1 MWTLGPERAIR
12 PAQALAWVWAVEGEA
27 FICGA
32 MLVPGAGATPL
43 PVSLSCFI
51 TATAPATLQ
60 AVSTETLL
68 ASGAEGDALART
80 FTAFGEAFL
89 PRIAAEISHAR
100 EADTLQLSARQS
112 ASRTLWQRAR
122 DRLSRAIE
130 DAAPIAPASRWDDD
144 PVFQAVAVL
153 AGETGARENAPAG
166 ENAIPAGIRD
176 RLEAIGR
183 ASRFRF
189 RNIELAGRW
198 WEGDVEPCLGMYAGE
213 KEGGEPRPV
222 ALLPRS
228 GLSGGAVMVDPATGA
243 KTPIDKAAAQR
254 ILPSAYALHW
264 LLPAE
269 PLTAWSLLR
278 FACAG
283 KMAQM
288 GTIVLAAIIGALIGF
303 VMPVITG
310 AVVGHV
316 IPTADFGQ
324 LGQLLALLFGAAIA
338 SFSFALMRT
347 LTLLRMQGMID
358 GRLQTALWDRLLS
371 MPAPFFSRMTAGDL
385 ANRALGINWI
395 STVLGG
401 PLLGAVVAGVASVLS
416 LIIMVYYSWR
426 LTLVAAAVI
435 VVGII
440 CAAVMVRAM
449 IRGQRELY
457 ARQGKL
463 LGKELQLLSAASKF
477 QVSCA
482 TPRVF
487 ANWAE
492 HFAQV
497 MRGSYHAALPQC
509 YVTVFGQVFQ
519 PLSLLAML
527 FAIVFFAK
535 TIATPD
541 FVAFNAAFGQ
551 FVGLMVGLIAA
562 LVTAAEAVPIYERA
576 RPVLTTIPEDAA
588 GKADPGQ
595 LTGAISLRDIR
606 FRYSAEGHAV
616 LDGLNL
622 DIRSGEYVAIVGPS
636 GAGKSTLLRLLLG
649 FERAELGEIAYDG
662 KALDDIDPYLLR
674 RQIGVVMQM
683 GRLTP
688 ASIFD
693 NIANHGH
700 FTLDDAWE
708 AAEQAGL
715 ADTIRRMPMKMQTYV
730 AEGSSTLSGGERQR
744 LLIARAFVR
753 KARILLFDE
762 ATSALDNETQA
773 IVTRSLSGLTSTRI
787 VIAHRLS
794 TIEKVDRIV
803 VLNNGRVSEQGSFH
817 ELMERR
823 GDFYELAKRQLA

>member
-1 MWTLGPERAIR
+1 
-12 PAQALAWVWAVEGEA
+12 
-27 FICGA
+27 
-32 MLVPGAGATPL
+32 
-43 PVSLSCFI
+43 
-51 TATAPATLQ
+51 
-60 AVSTETLL
+60 
-68 ASGAEGDALART
+68 
-80 FTAFGEAFL
+80 
-89 PRIAAEISHAR
+89 
-100 EADTLQLSARQS
+100 
-112 ASRTLWQRAR
+112 
-122 DRLSRAIE
+122 
-130 DAAPIAPASRWDDD
+130 
-144 PVFQAVAVL
+144 
-153 AGETGARENAPAG
+153 
-166 ENAIPAGIRD
+166 
-176 RLEAIGR
+176 
-183 ASRFRF
+183 
-189 RNIELAGRW
+189 
-198 WEGDVEPCLGMYAGE
+198 
-213 KEGGEPRPV
+213 
-222 ALLPRS
+222 
-228 GLSGGAVMVDPATGA
+228 
-243 KTPIDKAAAQR
+243 
-254 ILPSAYALHW
+254 
-264 LLPAE
+264 
-269 PLTAWSLLR
+269 
-278 FACAG
+278 
-283 KMAQM
+283 
-288 GTIVLAAIIGALIGF
+288 

-316 IPTADFGQ
+316 IPTADYGQ

-395 STVLGG
+395 SSVLGG

-435 VVGII
+435 VVGVV
-440 CAAVMVRAM
+440 CAVYMVRAM

-463 LGKELQLLSAASKF
+463 LGKELQLLAAASKF
-477 QVSCA
+477 QVACA

-497 MRGSYHAALPQC
+497 MRGNYHAALPQS

-519 PLSLLAML
+519 PLSLLVML

-535 TIATPD
+535 NIATPD

-551 FVGLMVGLIAA
+551 FVGLMVGLITA

-576 RPVLTTIPEDAA
+576 KPVLTTIPEDAA

-595 LTGAISLRDIR
+595 LSGAISMRDIR

-622 DIRSGEYVAIVGPS
+622 DIRPGEYVAIVGPS

-662 KALDDIDPYLLR
+662 KGLDDIDPYLLR

-700 FTLDDAWE
+700 FTLDDAWK

-794 TIEKVDRIV
+794 TIEKVDRII
-803 VLNNGRVSEQGSFH
+803 VLNNGKVSEEGSFH
-817 ELMERR
+817 DLMERR
-823 GDFYELAKRQLA
+823 GDFYTLAKRQLA